1 MKIFA
6 KAVIVGTGLIGGSIG
21 LMLKKKKLCRRV
33 VGVSLHKESL
43 AAAKKI
49 GAVDIGSLSL
59 EVVRGADLV
68 ILAMP
73 VSAIINLAPKI
84 SGFAG
89 KDCLVFDVG
98 STKAGIVNKL
108 SGLFPHFVG
117 THPLAGSEK
126 RGIKHALPDLFH
138 NSLCIITPAKNTDQA
153 AVSKVIKL
161 WRILGAK
168 TLLMNPAEHDRVLGF
183 ISHLPHLAA
192 FSLINSIPDAYLKL
206 SPASLKETTRIAASD
221 SELWA
226 DIILD
231 NKANILKTIGIFQ
244 TSLNGIKTAV
254 AENNRR
260 KLAGIFLKARKKR
273 ESF

>member
-1 MKIFA
+1 MKIFD
-6 KAVIVGTGLIGGSIG
+6 KVVIVGTGLIGGSIG
-21 LMLKKKKLCRRV
+21 LTLKKKKLCRLV

-68 ILAMP
+68 ILAAP

-84 SGFAG
+84 SAFAG
-89 KDCLVFDVG
+89 KNCLVFDVG
-98 STKAGIVNKL
+98 STKAGIVSKL
-108 SGLFPHFVG
+108 SELFPHFVG

-126 RGIKHALPDLFH
+126 RGIKHAQLDLFH
-138 NSLCIITPAKNTDQA
+138 NSLCIITPAKNTDRA

-168 TLLMNPAEHDRVLGF
+168 ILLMNPAAHDRALGF

-192 FSLINSIPDAYLKL
+192 FSLINSIPDEYLKL

-221 SELWA
+221 SGLWA

-231 NKANILKTIGIFQ
+231 NRVNILKTIEIFQ
-244 TSLNGIKTAV
+244 TSLNQIKTAIT
-254 AENNRR
+254 ENNRR
-260 KLAGIFLKARKKR
+260 KLDGIFLKARKKR